1 MQKPG
6 DQKANAP
13 TRRVRVSVQ
22 ELLAL
27 LSRQNYQCALTG
39 RPLTPENASLDHVSP
54 RHAGGQHAIENC
66 QIVIREANAAK
77 GKMLQDEFLRLCRDV
92 VRTHGMG
99 NE

>member
-1 MQKPG
+1 MPNSN
-6 DQKANAP
+6 DQKKKRS
-13 TRRVRVSVQ
+13 TRRTRVSVQ

-27 LSRQNYQCALTG
+27 LSRQNHRCALTG
-39 RPLTPENASLDHVSP
+39 RPLTPDNASLDHVSP
-54 RHAGGQHAIENC
+54 RHAGGEHVIENC

-77 GKMLQDEFLRLCRDV
+77 GKMLQEEFLRLCRDV